1 MLIHELKSLFKRSLR
16 MTYYTPDEDELFK
29 LLGAANEQHKKLL
42 EAIRERDVELAKEIA
57 VNHWTKDIQIKE

>member
-1 MLIHELKSLFKRSLR
+1 